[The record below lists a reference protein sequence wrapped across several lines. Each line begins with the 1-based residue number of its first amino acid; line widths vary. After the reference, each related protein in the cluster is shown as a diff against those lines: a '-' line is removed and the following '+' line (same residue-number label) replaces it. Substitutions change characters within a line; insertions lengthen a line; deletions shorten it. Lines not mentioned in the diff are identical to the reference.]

1 MTDPDSRPTF
11 LPIAAPV
18 ELTSASRAAA
28 DSWLAAS
35 GSSTLSNLQAT
46 LIGHVPSFVAYQQFT
61 ILRDELAPY
70 IGERALALFS
80 LAISEAAGDA
90 GGTAHYRGLLI
101 AGGTDV
107 DNPQVTEAEQLLI
120 DWGRLIATAPQ
131 QIPDAVYSRLQLAF
145 NPKLRIMLVAYAGQL
160 VATNLVNAIGRIPV
174 DGSPAR

>member
-1 MTDPDSRPTF
+1 MTEPDDRPTF
-11 LPIAAPV
+11 LPIAAPD

-28 DSWLAAS
+28 DAWLAAS
-35 GSSTLSNLQAT
+35 GSPRLSNLQAT

-61 ILRDELAPY
+61 VLRDELAPY

-80 LAISEAAGDA
+80 LAISEAAGSDA
-90 GGTAHYRGLLI
+90 GTTHFRGILV

-120 DWGRLIATAPQ
+120 DWGRLIATAPG
-131 QIPDAVYSRLQLAF
+131 QIPDAVYARLQLAF

-160 VATNLVNAIGRIPV
+160 VATNLVNAVGRIPLDSSGAV
-174 DGSPAR
+174 